1 VGSRFSSPYG
11 KHVYDILR
19 EFAMTWVTEHCDR
32 GYGGRRVLYG
42 AAPGAILCGATSCT
56 IRYGTERDY
65 FF

>member
-1 VGSRFSSPYG
+1 MGSRFSSPYG

-32 GYGGRRVLYG
+32 GYGGQRALSGAAPCTILYG
-42 AAPGAILCGATSCT
+42 A
-56 IRYGTERDY
+56 ERDY